1 MNSCKTCAYCF
12 AVTISE
18 VVAGHPVVVRHCH
31 RYAPRDPDQRWP
43 KVDFSEWCGEY
54 VERCEYER
62 AV

>member
-1 MNSCKTCAYCF
+1 MMIQTCRTCAYGF
-12 AVTISE
+12 QHEETELGVTSY
-18 VVAGHPVVVRHCH
+18 RCH

-54 VERCEYER
+54 AERCEYER